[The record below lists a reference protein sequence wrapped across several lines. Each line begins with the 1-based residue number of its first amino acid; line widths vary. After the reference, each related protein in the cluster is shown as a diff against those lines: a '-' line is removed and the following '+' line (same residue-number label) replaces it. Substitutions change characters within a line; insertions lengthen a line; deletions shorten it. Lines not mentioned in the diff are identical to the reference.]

1 MKPVLEVRDLHVS
14 FDTSE
19 GEVQA
24 VRGVSFDLYE
34 GETLAI
40 VGESGSGKT
49 VTVQSLLG
57 LIPRPPG
64 RIKKGSIRYQGRDV
78 TDLPERE
85 LDKIRGAEIGFV
97 FQDPMTSL
105 NPTMTIGRQIGEV
118 LVKHRKMSKEKASRN
133 AVTLLRSVGI
143 PNPSERIRQYPHQ
156 LSGGMRQRV
165 MIAMALAGSPKVLIA
180 DEPTTALDV
189 TIQAQILDLLKSLKE
204 QMGMSMILITHD
216 LGVVAEVADRVIVMY
231 GGKMVESGDVQDVFE
246 RCRHPYTRGLLAS
259 MPRMDRLKGEELEP
273 IPGSPPDL
281 LSPPKGCPFVE
292 RCPYAMKICNEWMPD
307 VTVRS
312 DTHQLSCWLEHP
324 MAPPVKD
331 AVGGGISR

>member
-1 MKPVLEVRDLHVS
+1 MKPILEVRDLRVS
-14 FDTSE
+14 FDTHE
-19 GEVQA
+19 GEIQA
-24 VRGVSFDLYE
+24 VRGVSFDLHE

-64 RIKKGSIRYQGRDV
+64 RIQGGSIRYRGREIAG
-78 TDLPERE
+78 LSERE
-85 LDKIRGAEIGFV
+85 LDQIRGAEIGYV

-118 LVKHRKMSKEKASRN
+118 LLKHRKMSRERAFRQ
-133 AVTLLRSVGI
+133 VIHLLRSVGI
-143 PNPSERIRQYPHQ
+143 SNPAQRIRQYPHQ
-156 LSGGMRQRV
+156 FSGGMRQRV
-165 MIAMALAGSPKVLIA
+165 MIAMALAASPRVLIA

-204 QMGMSMILITHD
+204 QRGMSMILITHD

-231 GGKMVESGDVQDVFE
+231 GGKVVESGDVEDVFK
-246 RCRHPYTRGLLAS
+246 RCRHPYTRGLLS
-259 MPRMDRLKGEELEP
+259 SIPRMDRMEEELET
-273 IPGSPPDL
+273 IPGNPPDL
-281 LSPPKGCPFVE
+281 LAPPKGCPFAE

-312 DTHQLSCWLEHP
+312 ETHQLSCWLEHP
-324 MAPPVKD
+324 MAPPVKE